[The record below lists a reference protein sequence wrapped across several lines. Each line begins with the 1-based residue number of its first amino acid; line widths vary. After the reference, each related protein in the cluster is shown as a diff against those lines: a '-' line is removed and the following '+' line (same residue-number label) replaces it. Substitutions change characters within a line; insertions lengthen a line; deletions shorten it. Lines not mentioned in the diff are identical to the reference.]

1 MRISDWSSDVCS
13 SDLLIVYRSR
23 QPAAER
29 HAAEPEEDQRRDPP
43 AGLGR
48 REMLAQR
55 QLVARNDAAEPEAEG
70 GREHVEA
77 DEVVDE
83 AEERHADRLTGGAE
97 QHGAQA
103 ADAVR
108 EMAQEYPAA
117 EGREEQQR
125 QHPRTARRGASQ
137 GAAEGD

>member
-1 MRISDWSSDVCS
+1 MRMSDWSADVCS
-13 SDLLIVYRSR
+13 SDL
-23 QPAAER
+23 
-29 HAAEPEEDQRRDPP
+29 
-43 AGLGR
+43 
-48 REMLAQR
+48 
-55 QLVARNDAAEPEAEG
+55 DAAEPEAES

-108 EMAQEYPAA
+108 EMAPEYPAE

-125 QHPRTARRGASQ
+125 QHLRTARRGESQ
-137 GAAEGD
+137 VAAEDRKSTRLNSSH